1 MENKIT
7 GDLTLRQ
14 QAYMHWIGFQVFQ
27 DEQMWIEFVPYVSMF
42 FMSVVLKQAFI
53 NKETRE
59 NSDLLLAAER
69 LQDDK
74 SDSSQEYIT
83 DLERKRLDFEN
94 LHYSMQYKLSYLLWK
109 VKPLWLLFD

>member
-1 MENKIT
+1 
-7 GDLTLRQ
+7 
-14 QAYMHWIGFQVFQ
+14 
-27 DEQMWIEFVPYVSMF
+27 MWIEFVPYVAMF

-59 NSDLLLAAER
+59 NQDLLLAAEQ
-69 LQDDK
+69 LQDEK